1 MLFRIN
7 ILLVVTFI
15 VLSPLC
21 PAQEL
26 TGEPAAVKA
35 ESAEPQDAEPQT
47 PPLPHIA
54 QITGKNV
61 YIRSG
66 PGTAYYFCGKLDAP
80 AQVTVVGH
88 ENTWTEILPPAG
100 SYSWISKD
108 YVKLDT
114 ANPGIGIVTGDDVR
128 VWAGSDFVE
137 PMRSHSLQKKLNE
150 GDIVKLTGKADENET
165 YYKIVPP
172 AGAGLWISSQYLQY
186 VGPVPKPGPAKLP
199 PKPKPK
205 PVVEPKTVKP
215 KPKPKP
221 KLKPPAPPK
230 PSVEDRRIRECYDL
244 AKHINAELK
253 KPLEKQDYAPF
264 AKVLKAIMADPK
276 AGKAK
281 SYAGYQLDRIAR
293 FQLALG
299 VNNELKRQN
308 ERLAKIRE
316 QIRKNRN
323 AKIAGI
329 PKPGDFLVTGKLRP
343 SQIYT
348 AQTGQKRYIII
359 NETGRIACYAIP
371 DDAAAKIN
379 IDDFVNQQ
387 VGLRGEVLTDPHSP
401 TILIKFNEIVRLKTD

>member
-7 ILLVVTFI
+7 ILLAITFI
-15 VLSPLC
+15 VLAPLC
-21 PAQEL
+21 PAQE
-26 TGEPAAVKA
+26 TAGEPAVVKA
-35 ESAEPQDAEPQT
+35 ESQV
-47 PPLPHIA
+47 PPLPYIA
-54 QITGKNV
+54 QINGKNV
-61 YIRSG
+61 YIRSK

-80 AQVTVVGH
+80 AKVTVVGH
-88 ENTWTEILPPAG
+88 ENTWTEILPPPG

-108 YVKLDT
+108 YVKLDA
-114 ANPGIGIVTGDDVR
+114 ANPGIGIVTGDAVR
-128 VWAGSDFVE
+128 VWAGSDFIE

-172 AGAGLWISSQYLQY
+172 PGAHLWISSQYLQY
-186 VGPVPKPGPAKLP
+186 VGPIPKPEPVKLP

-205 PVVEPKTVKP
+205 PVVEKKPVKP

-221 KLKPPAPPK
+221 PAPPK
-230 PSVEDRRIRECYDL
+230 VSDEARRIGECYDL
-244 AKHINAELK
+244 AKHIDAELK
-253 KPLEKQDYAPF
+253 KPLVKQNYAPF
-264 AKVLKAIMADPK
+264 AKVLKAILADPK

-299 VNNELKRQN
+299 VTDELERQN
-308 ERLAKIRE
+308 LQLEKIRE
-316 QIRKNRN
+316 QIRKDRI

-371 DDAAAKIN
+371 DDAAAEIN
-379 IDDFVNQQ
+379 IDDFVNQS
-387 VGLRGEVLTDPHSP
+387 VGLRGDILTDPHSP

>member
-7 ILLVVTFI
+7 ILFAITFI

-21 PAQEL
+21 LAQE
-26 TGEPAAVKA
+26 TADEPAAVKA
-35 ESAEPQDAEPQT
+35 ETAEPQKAEPQT

-88 ENTWTEILPPAG
+88 ENTWTEIFPPPG

-108 YVKLDT
+108 YVKLD
-114 ANPGIGIVTGDDVR
+114 AENPGIGIVTGNDVR

-137 PMRSHSLQKKLNE
+137 PMRSHSMQKKLNE
-150 GDIVKLTGKADENET
+150 GDIVRLTGKADENET

-172 AGAGLWISSQYLQY
+172 AGAGLWISSQYLQP
-186 VGPVPKPGPAKLP
+186 VGPVPEPEPAKLP
-199 PKPKPK
+199 PKPKPE

-215 KPKPKP
+215 KPKP
-221 KLKPPAPPK
+221 PAPPK
-230 PSVEDRRIRECYDL
+230 PSVEARRIRECYDL
-244 AKHINAELK
+244 AKHIDAELNQ
-253 KPLEKQDYAPF
+253 PLEKQDYEPF
-264 AKVLKAIMADPK
+264 ARVLKAIMADPK

-281 SYAGYQLDRIAR
+281 SYAEYQLDRIAR

-299 VNNELKRQN
+299 VNYEVKRQN
-308 ERLAKIRE
+308 EQLAKIRE
-316 QIRKNRN
+316 QIKKDRST
-323 AKIAGI
+323 KIAGI
-329 PKPGDFLVTGKLRP
+329 PKPGDFLVTGELRP

-371 DDAAAKIN
+371 DDAAKMN
-379 IDDFVNQQ
+379 IGDFLNQQ
-387 VGLRGEVLTDPHSP
+387 VGLRGQVLTDPHSP